1 MSPDVSTALTTRGLT
16 KRYKDRT
23 VVDDLDLR
31 VPEGGVFGFLG
42 RNGAGKTTTIRMVL
56 GLARPTGGSVRILG
70 RDTGGALT
78 PGLVGYL
85 PDVPGFRPWMR
96 ADEVLAHAGRMM
108 GLRGAGRGGGRAPH
122 PPRAGRRGGGPP
134 RAAPPRPACGAGGA
148 GGGGA
153 AAPPSWSWR
162 ACGAWTSRSAPT
174 PGACV
179 SASAWPGHS

>member
-1 MSPDVSTALTTRGLT
+1 MSPAVSTALATRGLT

-70 RDTGGALT
+70 RDAGGALA

-96 ADEVLAHAGRMM
+96 ADEVLAHAGRMA
-108 GLRGAGRGGGRAPH
+108 GLRG
-122 PPRAGRRGGGPP
+122 
-134 RAAPPRPACGAGGA
+134 

-153 AAPPSWSWR
+153 GPPR
-162 ACGAWTSRSAPT
+162 G
-174 PGACV
+174 
-179 SASAWPGHS
+179 